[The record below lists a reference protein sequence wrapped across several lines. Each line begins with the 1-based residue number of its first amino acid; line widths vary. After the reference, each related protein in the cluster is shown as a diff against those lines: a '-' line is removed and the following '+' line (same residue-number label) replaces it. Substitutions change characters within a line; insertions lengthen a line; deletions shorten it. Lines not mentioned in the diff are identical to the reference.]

1 LKNLALRKDTTAIQ
15 HEAAAE
21 QLKPQVNLI
30 GGYSAY
36 GLSGSISTTANPF
49 NNTAQADRI
58 NQLSTLAGLP
68 ALPIAPSA
76 GAPGFLVG
84 GYGTTLSNL
93 FGGSFQGFQGGVS
106 LELNTRNRAAEA
118 SVQQAVIAE
127 RRLDLQKRQIEQIIA
142 AQLRNALQSIE
153 SAKQRIIAAEASS
166 RAAQEK
172 LDSEVRLFQ
181 TGESTNFLVL
191 TRQNEAA
198 DSRRRAVVAH
208 LEFNRA
214 LSRLRLAD
222 GSTLEH
228 YSIKPQ

>member
-1 LKNLALRKDTTAIQ
+1 
-15 HEAAAE
+15 
-21 QLKPQVNLI
+21 V
-30 GGYSAY
+30 
-36 GLSGSISTTANPF
+36 
-49 NNTAQADRI
+49 
-58 NQLSTLAGLP
+58 NQLSALAGLAP
-68 ALPIAPSA
+68 LPVASA
-76 GAPGFLVG
+76 GTTPGFLVG

-93 FGGSFQGFQGGVS
+93 FGGSFQGFQGGLSV
-106 LELNTRNRAAEA
+106 ELNTRNRTAEA
-118 SVQQAVIAE
+118 GVQQAIIAE
-127 RRLDLQKRQIEQIIA
+127 RRLDLDKRRIEQIIA
-142 AQLRNALQSIE
+142 AQLRNALQSID

-214 LSRLRLAD
+214 LSRLRMAD
-222 GSTLEH
+222 GSTLDH
-228 YSIKPQ
+228 YQIKPQ